1 MRWFGPV
8 WIALTVAIVR
18 GVGGRAGSD
27 PNAPEGSETSDKSHF
42 DMARGWGA
50 YLVVLPLRSSGFPTG
65 LASRQEN
72 IHSHPLHTRLNRGN
86 FAGAEI

>member
-50 YLVVLPLRSSGFPTG
+50 YLVVLPIAFIRIPDRASF
-65 LASRQEN
+65 ASREY
-72 IHSHPLHTRLNRGN
+72 SFSSAAYT
-86 FAGAEI
+86 A